1 MSLFF
6 GVPFQRLLV
15 YLVIILLVVTFRPI
29 SNLTHSTPLKFMT
42 VGQVKEDLLK
52 YARENHDWPNPTPTY
67 LDLWG
72 IPYVVVLTKTGHLSY
87 TIKGAGVD
95 QEWGTEDDVWTA
107 GGYGWSRRTA
117 KGSSQNR

>member
-1 MSLFF
+1 MRLFF
-6 GVPFQRLLV
+6 GVPFQRILA
-15 YLVIILLVVTFRPI
+15 YLVIILLIVSYRSVNPLLR
-29 SNLTHSTPLKFMT
+29 SPLKVMT
-42 VGQVKEDLLK
+42 VEQVKEDLLK
-52 YARENHDWPNPTPTY
+52 YARENHDWPNPTPPY

-95 QEWGTEDDVWTA
+95 QEWGTDDDVWTA